1 MIKTSSI
8 KYLSLK
14 NRKKYLKFRK
24 KFNDEIYLQFIKKGT
39 LPRPHYAL
47 GLYYA
52 AVQAKSLGY
61 KKIKI
66 LEFGC
71 HNFEGLI
78 DLENHIADIKS
89 FIKIEFEVYGFT
101 LKEGLPY
108 YPLGNFNRYYRW
120 SPKEYAFNNTKNLKK
135 LKISNIIFGD
145 VKETVD
151 EFLRKKKFEHS
162 PIGFIIFDLDL
173 YTSTKYAL
181 KILKL
186 HDDCYLPRLINYF
199 DDNSFSSIDEGE
211 LRAIEEFNKKSKRK
225 ISIIYELA
233 EQLSIYFKK
242 WIFLGKRFRIVNFF
256 RNKYFNEKTPQIFG

>member
-1 MIKTSSI
+1 MIETSSI

-14 NRKKYLKFRK
+14 NKKKYLKFRK
-24 KFNDEIYLQFIKKGT
+24 KFNNKNYLQFLKKGL

-52 AVQAKSLGY
+52 ATQAKSLGF
-61 KKIKI
+61 KKLQV

-78 DLENHIADIKS
+78 DLENHITDIRS

-101 LKEGLPY
+101 LKEGLPH
-108 YPLGNFNRYYRW
+108 YPTENFNRYYRW
-120 SPKEYAFNNTKNLKK
+120 SPKEYALSNSKNLKK
-135 LKISNIIFGD
+135 LKISKVIFGD
-145 VKETVD
+145 VKKT
-151 EFLRKKKFEHS
+151 LSKYISKRKFDHN

-173 YTSTKYAL
+173 YTSTKHAL
-181 KILKL
+181 KILKMN
-186 HDDCYLPRLINYF
+186 DDCYLPRLINYF

-211 LRAIEEFNKKSKRK
+211 LRAINEFNKKNKRK

-256 RNKYFNEKTPQIFG
+256 KNKYYNKRTPQIFG